1 MAAKSPNDS
10 KELHPRIMLPE
21 REPRKRT
28 ETTIQLE
35 TRDALNRIPR
45 VRVARNNVGQTPM
58 PCGECKKRLCRRC
71 AARLARPVAYG
82 LGVGSPDLV
91 GIYTALRGWAC
102 AFGVETKTKT
112 GVTSED
118 QRRWHW
124 AAAARGMPTFVARSA
139 DEGVAQVEAWTAWV
153 DGAL

>member
-10 KELHPRIMLPE
+10 NELPPRIMLPA

-35 TRDALNRIPR
+35 TRDALNGIPG

-58 PCGECKKRLCRRC
+58 PCAKCRSGLCRAC
-71 AARLARPVAYG
+71 ASRLARPVTYG

-91 GIYTALRGWAC
+91 GIYTDRRGVAC
-102 AFGVETKTKT
+102 AFGVETKTPT
-112 GVTSED
+112 GRTSED

-139 DEGVAQVEAWTAWV
+139 VEAVDQVLAWIAWV